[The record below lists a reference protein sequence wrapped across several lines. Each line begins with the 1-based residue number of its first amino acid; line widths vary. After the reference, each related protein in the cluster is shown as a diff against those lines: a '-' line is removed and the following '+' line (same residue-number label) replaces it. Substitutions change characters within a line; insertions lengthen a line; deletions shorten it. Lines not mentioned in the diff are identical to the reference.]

1 MTRTEIEN
9 RINALKREDFLINMS
24 DFLTI
29 DERTRSYQIGQEI
42 IRLEKE
48 LKEMN

>member
-9 RINALKREDFLINMS
+9 RINELKRENFYINMS

-29 DERTRSYQIGQEI
+29 EERNRSYEIGQEI

-48 LKEMN
+48 LKNMN

>member
-9 RINALKREDFLINMS
+9 KINELKRENFYINMS

-29 DERTRSYQIGQEI
+29 EERSRSYEIGQEI

-48 LKEMN
+48 LKNMN